1 VTIEMVTDPGMSAL
15 TSIQNFLSVV
25 VEMIQ
30 QQSFLLMSLNLAFGE
45 SFLSVHLPQ
54 MLEL

>member
-1 VTIEMVTDPGMSAL
+1 MVTDPGMSAL